1 MIKAEKFW
9 NRLAKDI
16 DKESDQLDEEQLQA
30 IKNIEKYFN
39 TTDVVLDYGCARGGI
54 TVGIA
59 DKVKEVHGIDI
70 SSKMIAIANQ
80 RAVNRKTTNV
90 YFYHAQITDKRL
102 KPASF
107 NVILIFNVLHLVAEP
122 EMVLQRLYELLKP
135 GGSIIMTTPCLG
147 ERKHLFSTLANLL
160 LHFVIKIGIVPPI
173 SFFKTSVLE
182 KMFTNEKFELIKS
195 KSLPERL
202 TISQFIVA
210 KKL

>member
-1 MIKAEKFW
+1 MNKTEKFW
-9 NRLAKDI
+9 DKLAKDI
-16 DKESDQLDEEQLQA
+16 DPQSDQLDEVQLRA
-30 IKNIEKYFN
+30 IKNIEQYFKN
-39 TTDVVLDYGCARGGI
+39 TDVILDYGCARGGI
-54 TVGIA
+54 ALGIA

-80 RAVNRKTTNV
+80 RVVNRKMKNV

-102 KPASF
+102 NLASF
-107 NVILIFNVLHLVAEP
+107 NVILAFNVLHLVAEP

-135 GGSIIMTTPCLG
+135 GGSIIITTPCLG
-147 ERKHLFSTLANLL
+147 ERKNVFSTLANLL
-160 LHFVIKIGIVPPI
+160 LRFAIKIGFVPSI

-182 KMFTNEKFELIKS
+182 KMIANEKFKLIKN